1 MAGEYELE
9 ALSVP
14 ESIED
19 LHDLMDRARR
29 DHPEVQSEDL
39 MMLETAVIEIA
50 GNVVEH
56 GRPEGRVVFRLRLE
70 VLDDL
75 LRVRLV
81 DDGSVAVPW
90 PPGGADPLAESG
102 RGLARADAVVDR
114 LDYER
119 AGAQNQWVLERL
131 RH

>member
-14 ESIED
+14 ESLED
-19 LHDLMDRARR
+19 LHDLMARARR
-29 DHPEVQSEDL
+29 DHPEVHSEDL
-39 MMLETAVIEIA
+39 MMLETAVVEIA

-56 GRPEGRVVFRLRLE
+56 GRPEGRAAYRMRLE

-75 LRVRLV
+75 LRVRLT
-81 DDGSVAVPW
+81 DAGAGAVPCA
-90 PPGGADPLAESG
+90 PQTADPLAESG
-102 RGLARADAVVDR
+102 RGLALADAVVDR
-114 LDYER
+114 LDYQR
-119 AGAQNQWVLERL
+119 VGDQNRWVVERL